1 MTKAAERF
9 HKRRKQRGAALFVVI
24 LVIAMLT
31 GIGLFAAQASVIA
44 TSTSGSN
51 RVSTQGRYFA
61 EGGMN
66 AVMARL
72 SKQVGV
78 DITLLSRTDST
89 KCLGQD
95 LGNGNVDPTY
105 HQCLRYT
112 RNTLESQL
120 GFSLFTPYNQASGK
134 HGSLGRLKD
143 ANADILVEMDD
154 LYRLERPVAGFD
166 YTSAGAV
173 NVHFMSV
180 MLHGIGR
187 VRLEPPLAQ
196 PADYKTLSS
205 TTFRSELVIG
215 PITGP

>member
-1 MTKAAERF
+1 MTQAPKRQW
-9 HKRRKQRGAALFVVI
+9 KRRKERGAALFVVI

-44 TSTSGSN
+44 TSTSGAN
-51 RVSTQGRYFA
+51 RVSTQARYFA

-72 SKQVGV
+72 SKQMGV
-78 DITLLSRTDST
+78 DVTLLSRTDST

-120 GFSLFTPYNQASGK
+120 GFALFTPYNEVNGK
-134 HGSLGRLKD
+134 HGTLGRIQN
-143 ANADILVEMDD
+143 ANADMLVEMDD

-187 VRLEPPLAQ
+187 VRLEPALAQ
-196 PADYKTLSS
+196 AADSKTLSS

>member
-1 MTKAAERF
+1 MSRKS
-9 HKRRKQRGAALFVVI
+9 RRLITRKNERGATLFVVV

-44 TSTSGSN
+44 TSTSGAN
-51 RVSTQGRYFA
+51 RVSTQARYFA
-61 EGGMN
+61 EGGIN

-72 SKQVGV
+72 SKEIGV

-95 LGNGNVDPTY
+95 LGNGNIDPAY

-120 GFSLFTPYNQASGK
+120 GFALFTGYDVVSGK
-134 HGSLGRLKD
+134 HGSLGRLIGGT
-143 ANADILVEMDD
+143 ADMLVEMDD
-154 LYRLERPVAGFD
+154 LYRIERPIAGFD
-166 YTSAGAV
+166 YTSAGAA

-187 VRLEPPLAQ
+187 VRLAPPLVNETEHR
-196 PADYKTLSS
+196 TLAT
-205 TTFRSELVIG
+205 TTFRSELIVG
-215 PITGP
+215 PISGP